1 MTDLNLSGIRRLA
14 KKGGAERISREA
26 LEYLLY
32 VTERIVIAIAKA
44 SNENARARNKVTVEK
59 SDVISALSDIL
70 KNPNKILKKET

>member
-32 VTERIVIAIAKA
+32 ATERIVIAIARA
-44 SNENARARNKVTVEK
+44 SNENARTRNKVTIEK
-59 SDVISALSDIL
+59 NDVISALHDIL
-70 KNPNKILKKET
+70 KNPDEIFDKG